1 MTESQEKTTKR
12 GPRRA
17 LERTH
22 ISISLTSELAQWV
35 MDSAVSRGWTVSAY
49 LEGVLRAERERTE
62 NPRHVAYAISTDP
75 KTGQMIAS
83 PIRHA

>member
-1 MTESQEKTTKR
+1 MTEQQEKAKSYNE
-12 GPRRA
+12 RRS
-17 LERTH
+17 LDRTH
-22 ISISLTSELAQWV
+22 MSISLTSKLAKWV
-35 MDSAVSRGWTVSAY
+35 QDSAADKGLTVSAY